1 MPQCRG
7 FLLKQL
13 TIALACGLILF
24 AATASA
30 SAAVRIGKIFF
41 DSPGADTGSN
51 SSLNAEWIR
60 LKNTGS
66 KARML
71 TGWTV
76 RDTSGHV
83 YRFGTYKLGAGKTVT
98 IHTGSGANRPRN
110 RYWRSDEYIWNN
122 DGDRARLKN
131 SFGTTIDNCSYS
143 GAGSSVTC

>member
-1 MPQCRG
+1 
-7 FLLKQL
+7 LKRI
-13 TIALACGLILF
+13 TVGVACGLAMLML

-30 SAAVRIGKIFF
+30 GIRITEIFF
-41 DSPGADTGSN
+41 DSPGADSGSN

-66 KARML
+66 SGKFL

-83 YRFGTYKLGAGKTVT
+83 YRFGTYKLAAGKTVT
-98 IHTGSGANRPRN
+98 VHTGKGSNTARN

-122 DGDRARLKN
+122 DGDRAKLKN
-131 SFGTTIDNCSYS
+131 KAGNVIDTCSYS
-143 GAGSSVTC
+143 GAGSSVNC